1 MVTEN
6 PLSVRKPDDSF
17 AIQTF
22 DLTRIF
28 GKILAVDG
36 INLDVKK
43 GELFAFLGPNGA
55 GKTTTI
61 SMLCCLL
68 KPSSG
73 TALVMGNDINKD
85 PYKVKATIGIS
96 PQDTTLSDHLNP
108 IENLELFGNLHKLPP
123 KIVKQ
128 RARELVE
135 TMGLEDRAKDQVRKF
150 SGGMKRRL
158 NIAMA
163 LINDPQLVIL
173 DEPTLGLDPQSRRVV
188 WKYIARLKKEKTI
201 LLTTHYLEEADFL
214 ADRIGI
220 IDEGKI
226 VALGTGLDLKTSMID
241 THTIII
247 KAWNLTQKTI
257 MEMKEKYEDVQI
269 TDGTMTITDKRVD
282 FKEIVNYLQDAG
294 TTIRSAYIKEPTLDD
309 VFIRITG
316 KELRE

>member
-1 MVTEN
+1 MEN
-6 PLSVRKPDDSF
+6 PLSVRKPDDAF

-28 GKILAVDG
+28 GKLVAVDG
-36 INLDVKK
+36 INLDIKK

-73 TALVMGNDINKD
+73 TALVMGKDINRE

-96 PQDTTLSDHLNP
+96 PQDTTLSDHLTP
-108 IENLELFGNLHKLPP
+108 IENLELIGNLHQLPP

-135 TMGLEDRAKDQVRKF
+135 TTGLEDRAKDQVRKF

-163 LINDPQLVIL
+163 LINDPQIIIL
-173 DEPTLGLDPQSRRVV
+173 DEPTLGLDPQSRRIV
-188 WKYIARLKKEKTI
+188 WKYISRLKKNRTI

-226 VALGTGLDLKTSMID
+226 VALGTALDLKTDMID

-282 FKEIVNYLQDAG
+282 FKDIVDYLHNAG
-294 TTIRSAYIKEPTLDD
+294 TIIRSAYIKEPTLDD

>member
-1 MVTEN
+1 MEN
-6 PLSVRKPDDSF
+6 PLSDRKPDESF

-28 GKILAVDG
+28 GKLVAVDG
-36 INLDVKK
+36 INLDIKK

-73 TALVMGNDINKD
+73 TALVMGHDINKE
-85 PYKVKATIGIS
+85 PYEVKASLGIS
-96 PQDTTLSDHLNP
+96 PQETTLSDHLNP
-108 IENLELFGNLHKLPP
+108 VENLELFGNLHKLPP

-135 TMGLEDRAKDQVRKF
+135 TMGLSDRAKDQVRKF

-163 LINDPQLVIL
+163 LINDPQIIIL

-188 WKYIARLKKEKTI
+188 WKYIAKLKRDKTI

-226 VALGTGLDLKTSMID
+226 ATLGTVLELKTGMID

-247 KAWNLTQKTI
+247 KAWNLTQKVI
-257 MEMKEKYEDVQI
+257 MEMKDKYEDVQI
-269 TDGTMTITDKRVD
+269 SDGTMTITDKRVD

-309 VFIRITG
+309 VFIKITG